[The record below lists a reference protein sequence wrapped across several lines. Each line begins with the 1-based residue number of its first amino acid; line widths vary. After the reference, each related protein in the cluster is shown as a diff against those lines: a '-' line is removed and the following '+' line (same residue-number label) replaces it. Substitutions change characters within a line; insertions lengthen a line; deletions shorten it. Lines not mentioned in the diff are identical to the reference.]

1 MTSPHPTIPVAD
13 WVTRADLVSD
23 PYAVYARLR
32 EESPVCWVPA
42 VNKVLITK
50 FNDCIAAEQNP
61 DVFSSHMSYAHMI
74 VGMGGRPMIR
84 KDGTDH
90 AKERKAVNSAVRPR
104 FLSEIWVER
113 FEANTD
119 FYLDQLE
126 NMGPDEADL
135 NRDFAEPLAAKNLMD
150 LLGFDKTDVKD
161 FARWSADFMAGNAN
175 VGESEEIWARCERT
189 RAEAHAALDELLP
202 RLRESPNNSVASHMI
217 ASGMPEESIRVNLFL
232 AISGGVNE
240 PQHAITNTVLL
251 LSEHPE
257 FVPDLTKPVDE
268 TAEQWNRIF
277 HEVLRYYSPIAMVT
291 RETHQDI
298 DFAGVHIPNDTQ
310 IGVMLASGNRDA
322 SAFTKPDSF
331 DVNREETVHIA
342 FGEGPHMCAGMWVAE
357 AAIGRIAIPKL
368 YQRFT
373 DLRIDDRREIEWEG
387 FIFRGMSKT
396 PVTWSAVQG
405 DQN

>member
-1 MTSPHPTIPVAD
+1 MTSPHPSIPVAD
-13 WVTRADLVSD
+13 WVTRADLAAD

-32 EESPVCWVPA
+32 EESPISWVPA
-42 VNKVLITK
+42 VNKVLITR
-50 FNDCIAAEQNP
+50 FRDCIAAEQNP

-84 KDGTDH
+84 KDGEEH
-90 AKERKAVNSAVRPR
+90 ASERKAVNSAVRPR

-113 FEANTD
+113 FSANAD
-119 FYLDQLE
+119 HYLAQLAKI
-126 NMGPDEADL
+126 GPDEADL

-150 LLGFDKTDVKD
+150 LLGFDKTDVID

-175 VGESEEIWARCERT
+175 VGEDVDIWARCERT

-202 RLRESPNNSVASHMI
+202 RLRENPNNSVASHMI

-240 PQHAITNTVLL
+240 PQHVITNTVLL

-257 FVPDLTKPVDE
+257 FRPEANAPLDD

-291 RETHQDI
+291 RETHEAI
-298 DFAGVHIPNDTQ
+298 DFGGVHIPVDTQ
-310 IGVMLASGNRDA
+310 IGVLLASGNRDPD
-322 SAFTKPDSF
+322 AFEAPDSF
-331 DVNREETVHIA
+331 NAHRAEMQHIG

-357 AAIGRIAIPKL
+357 AAIGRIAVPKL
-368 YQRFT
+368 YARFPG
-373 DLRIDDRREIEWEG
+373 LRIDTRRPVEWEG

-396 PVTWSAVQG
+396 PVTWNQ
-405 DQN
+405 